1 MYMMPST
8 AAPSATPKDEEAA
21 TPKDEDAMSKMLFR
35 FRLDKTFGQV
45 TNIYNKKK
53 TGDDVEEEGD
63 VLFDIN
69 LYLKRGGLP
78 TRLGR
83 FNSHV
88 PVERM
93 LVQTDEL
100 IEGCIIG
107 DIAGTAMVVH
117 MDMYDRLMEGL
128 LNVYF
133 IDSTFE
139 PANLS
144 LFIKS
149 SKFHYR
155 SSSDLFRNSDPGYVS
170 YPELHYNQLVK
181 VADAACKMM
190 CRVAASQ
197 PRTNRVHVDM
207 LPSVWLSIKSFLLE
221 ETKKNKLEMYHDNDV
236 VVPTVKRGFFVTPDK
251 RIQLATVEPQTEP
264 HHKVERMIAYTREH
278 IVVLQSVFDIFSELV
293 PASVTRSLNRS
304 RKELRGRGRRQQQ
317 PARQLDCLMAKG
329 LPGQQ
334 LL

>member
-1 MYMMPST
+1 
-8 AAPSATPKDEEAA
+8 
-21 TPKDEDAMSKMLFR
+21 
-35 FRLDKTFGQV
+35 
-45 TNIYNKKK
+45 
-53 TGDDVEEEGD
+53 
-63 VLFDIN
+63 
-69 LYLKRGGLP
+69 
-78 TRLGR
+78 
-83 FNSHV
+83 
-88 PVERM
+88 M

-100 IEGCIIG
+100 IKGCTIG
-107 DIAGTAMVVH
+107 DITGTAMVVH

-197 PRTNRVHVDM
+197 PRTNRVHVNM

-236 VVPTVKRGFFVTPDK
+236 VVPTVKRGVFVTPDK
-251 RIQLATVEPQTEP
+251 RIQLAAVEPQTEP
-264 HHKVERMIAYTREH
+264 HHKVERMIACTQEH
-278 IVVLQSVFDIFSELV
+278 IVVLQSIFGIFSELLR
-293 PASVTRSLNRS
+293 ASVTRSLNRS
-304 RKELRGRGRRQQQ
+304 RKELRGIKRIQQQ
-317 PARQLDCLMAKG
+317 PSRQLDYLMAKG

-334 LL
+334 LH

>member
-1 MYMMPST
+1 MMILTRTSSVSVYHSLKVIKNPRSRYCSTISDHVSVGDFVYMMPST
-8 AAPSATPKDEEAA
+8 AAPSE
-21 TPKDEDAMSKMLFR
+21 TPKDEDTMSKMLSR

-45 TNIYNKKK
+45 TIIYNKKK
-53 TGDDVEEEGD
+53 TGDDVEEEGY
-63 VLFDIN
+63 VIFDIN
-69 LYLKRGGLP
+69 LYLNRGSMP
-78 TRLGR
+78 TCLGR

-93 LVQTDEL
+93 LVQMDEL
-100 IEGCIIG
+100 IEGCMTG
-107 DIAGTAMVVH
+107 DIAGTAMVIH
-117 MDMYDRLMEGL
+117 LDMYDRLMEGL

-144 LFIKS
+144 FFIKS

-155 SSSDLFRNSDPGYVS
+155 SSSDLFLNSDAGYVS

-181 VADAACKMM
+181 VADASCKMM

-221 ETKKNKLEMYHDNDV
+221 ETKKNKLEMYHANDV
-236 VVPTVKRGFFVTPDK
+236 VVPTFKRGVFVTP
-251 RIQLATVEPQTEP
+251 
-264 HHKVERMIAYTREH
+264 
-278 IVVLQSVFDIFSELV
+278 
-293 PASVTRSLNRS
+293 
-304 RKELRGRGRRQQQ
+304 
-317 PARQLDCLMAKG
+317 
-329 LPGQQ
+329 
-334 LL
+334 